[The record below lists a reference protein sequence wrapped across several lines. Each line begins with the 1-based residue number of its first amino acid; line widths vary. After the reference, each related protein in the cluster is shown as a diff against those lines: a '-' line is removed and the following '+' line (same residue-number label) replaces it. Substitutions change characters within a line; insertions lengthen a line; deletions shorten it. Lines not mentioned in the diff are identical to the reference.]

1 MAVDVIIDPS
11 NGQIYWN
18 DNQVSAQSIAISG
31 NASDKINFVGYGGA
45 YDTANPGTPATPNIR
60 VTINDSASGTLIP
73 GTNGHELG
81 SDALRWAVSATSIN
95 ASGAVTIANTTASSS
110 TITGALIVGGAT
122 T

>member
-31 NASDKINFVGYGGA
+31 NASDAINFIGYAGA
-45 YDTANPGTPATPNIR
+45 YTAGNAPSGSNVR
-60 VTINDSASGTLIP
+60 VTINDSASATLVP

-81 SDALRWAVSATSIN
+81 SDTLRWAVSATTIS
-95 ASGAVTIANTTASSS
+95 ASGAVTSNGINTLS
-110 TITGALIVGGAT
+110 LIHI
-122 T
+122 